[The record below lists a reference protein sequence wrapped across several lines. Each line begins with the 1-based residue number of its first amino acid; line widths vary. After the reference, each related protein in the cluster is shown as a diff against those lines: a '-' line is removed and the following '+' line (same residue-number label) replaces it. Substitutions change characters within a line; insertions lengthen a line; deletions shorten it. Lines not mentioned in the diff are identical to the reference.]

1 MKYKSNTTKPLY
13 GKNIQ
18 NLCFFGNCYYFSCDE
33 KIDGVEKAT
42 DEEFEQAVSSIVRS
56 EQTEPEPT
64 PEELAQAEML
74 LMQSEIIANQNAQD
88 EVLAEILLNQIG
100 G

>member
-1 MKYKSNTTKPLY
+1 MTIKTEIYT
-13 GKNIQ
+13 
-18 NLCFFGNCYYFSCDE
+18 DE
-33 KIDGVEKAT
+33 NGVERKKDYFGYI
-42 DEEFEQAVSSIVRS
+42 DENGNEVITSTWDRPVVELEPV
-56 EQTEPEPT
+56 EPEPT
-64 PEELAQAEML
+64 EEELAQAEML